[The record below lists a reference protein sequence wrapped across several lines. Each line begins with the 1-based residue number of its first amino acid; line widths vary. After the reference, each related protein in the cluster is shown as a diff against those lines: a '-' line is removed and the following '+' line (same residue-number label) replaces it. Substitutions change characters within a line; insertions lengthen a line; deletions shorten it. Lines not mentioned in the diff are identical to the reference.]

1 MPTLHRLSCFRDD
14 LIFFIFLWQR
24 WAYRTDH
31 SRVNEFGT
39 VADEDSAG
47 QQRQQVQSAAG
58 FSRSPDKSL
67 TAALRQKWAYP
78 TDYKRV
84 NEFGAAF
91 VSEEEQKRIEEEDR
105 EKREKAERGEA
116 EAKRDAYVEEIKEGE
131 QEREGEGE
139 EESGEAADQPVQDEA
154 SMRQRKQV
162 AATTAAAA
170 VTASLAEMD

>member
-105 EKREKAERGEA
+105 EKREGGAGRGRGKAGRVSRGGQGGRAAAGGRGGGGERGERGRRPA
-116 EAKRDAYVEEIKEGE
+116 CPGRGQHAPAQASRRHRRRRCHG
-131 QEREGEGE
+131 
-139 EESGEAADQPVQDEA
+139 QP
-154 SMRQRKQV
+154 R
-162 AATTAAAA
+162 
-170 VTASLAEMD
+170 